1 MKARGQYPWQ
11 PELCFIQLS
20 ALTYQGLGCYAPRVD
35 IALELNEWTSLL
47 GLVHIDEVEYRLGSF
62 HQNQIELFIM
72 IKGGLL
78 YTTKLKPE
86 EVLGDC
92 ISTYCVSASF
102 AGAASTSTSLSTL
115 P

>member
-1 MKARGQYPWQ
+1 MDKFVGT
-11 PELCFIQLS
+11 C
-20 ALTYQGLGCYAPRVD
+20 
-35 IALELNEWTSLL
+35 
-47 GLVHIDEVEYRLGSF
+47 VHIDEVEYRLGSF

-102 AGAASTSTSLSTL
+102 ACAASTSTSLSL
-115 P
+115 LSPKLDWKPIQQKH

>member
-1 MKARGQYPWQ
+1 MDKFVGT
-11 PELCFIQLS
+11 C
-20 ALTYQGLGCYAPRVD
+20 
-35 IALELNEWTSLL
+35 
-47 GLVHIDEVEYRLGSF
+47 VHIDEVEYRLGSF

-92 ISTYCVSASF
+92 ISTYCVSARLCLCCQHQHQ
-102 AGAASTSTSLSTL
+102 SLYSPL
-115 P
+115 NSIGSQSNKSIDVFSPGEEDESDQIKKA